1 MAGIF
6 IQDRNQEIDT
16 IIGGIAPNFGPF
28 ADLGRE
34 GRIVVEV
41 IMAAAILVC
50 LGIAA
55 WGAAKQRIGS
65 TAVHDS
71 FSAESGKGMIV
82 RLYEAHNARGRAE
95 LTIGTPIQR
104 AVLCDMLENE
114 LEELRIEGGH
124 IQFDYRPFEILTI
137 KVL

>member
-1 MAGIF
+1 MAGILT
-6 IQDRNQEIDT
+6 QDGNNDIDT

-71 FSAESGKGMIV
+71 FSAESGKGMIIAGLAGV
-82 RLYEAHNARGRAE
+82 FIVGSLG
-95 LTIGTPIQR
+95 TI
-104 AVLCDMLENE
+104 
-114 LEELRIEGGH
+114 
-124 IQFDYRPFEILTI
+124 FTI
-137 KVL
+137 VYGMAI